1 MQLQQDLDLLD
12 HQESQELLVSLEYL
26 VRTVLLVHL
35 ACKVFLDLLD
45 RRVPP
50 ELRVIVVY
58 P

>member
-1 MQLQQDLDLLD
+1 VPLQPDLDLLD
-12 HQESQELLVSLEYL
+12 HQENPELLVSLEHL

-50 ELRVIVVY
+50 ELRVIVVN